1 MADDLH
7 LYEVGCGEWTK
18 PKISPT
24 PPAGRFA
31 HAACVVGGEGEM
43 LVFGGVHP
51 AEDLDDV
58 LLLSAA

>member
-1 MADDLH
+1 MAGDLH

-24 PPAGRFA
+24 PTGRFA
-31 HAACVVGGEGEM
+31 HAACAVGGEGEM

-51 AEDLDDV
+51 GEDLDDV